1 MGFYLLIVDDEVQ
14 IRRGIEQGIPWSDHG
29 VTRVF
34 TAEDPVEGLTLL
46 REQKIHILITD
57 IRMPGMTGL
66 EFAKKAKEV
75 QEEIRVILLSG
86 YSEFEY
92 AREAINIGV
101 VEYLLKP
108 IKVKEPTG
116 LVDRIAGEIREE
128 ESEKKEERRRMQA
141 RELELWLVSGDG
153 GEELIRTLAE
163 FTNAGPREI
172 VLCVVLGLDT
182 SFLHQICSQEEQV
195 LDWLLSRK
203 KGFVLKKGRVF
214 AWCFVMDMLHSRDQ
228 VMLEVQKALSEEN
241 TRRREKG
248 LYTLSAAAG
257 RLDKLESL
265 PRLVKETEAL
275 LHFRLCRGRAIWVD
289 GTLESNADIQEAV
302 LSLEQLQELRRYVSG
317 YCLEKAEAFI
327 QTLFVHMQQKE
338 ITSYSL
344 VRGICIN
351 LMQILV
357 DTLSTMGM
365 DESRLLGVKENYIR
379 EIPEFLLLGQ
389 YQQWI
394 QEQYRELL
402 HLSKGLNREGI
413 SNVILSA
420 LVYIDG
426 HYQEEIT
433 VDILSTRVRKSR
445 NYFST
450 LFKQEMGMPFTE
462 YLNRYRVEQ
471 AKKLL
476 EVSVDLSGEIAG
488 KVGFRDEKYFSAVF
502 KKIEG
507 CTPTEYRR
515 KKGLQ

>member
-1 MGFYLLIVDDEVQ
+1 M
-14 IRRGIEQGIPWSDHG
+14 
-29 VTRVF
+29 
-34 TAEDPVEGLTLL
+34 
-46 REQKIHILITD
+46 
-57 IRMPGMTGL
+57 
-66 EFAKKAKEV
+66 
-75 QEEIRVILLSG
+75 
-86 YSEFEY
+86 
-92 AREAINIGV
+92 
-101 VEYLLKP
+101 
-108 IKVKEPTG
+108 
-116 LVDRIAGEIREE
+116 
-128 ESEKKEERRRMQA
+128 
-141 RELELWLVSGDG
+141 
-153 GEELIRTLAE
+153 
-163 FTNAGPREI
+163 
-172 VLCVVLGLDT
+172 
-182 SFLHQICSQEEQV
+182 
-195 LDWLLSRK
+195 
-203 KGFVLKKGRVF
+203 
-214 AWCFVMDMLHSRDQ
+214 
-228 VMLEVQKALSEEN
+228 
-241 TRRREKG
+241 
-248 LYTLSAAAG
+248 
-257 RLDKLESL
+257 
-265 PRLVKETEAL
+265 
-275 LHFRLCRGRAIWVD
+275 HFRLCRGRAIWVD
-289 GTLESNADIQEAV
+289 GTLESNADIQETV

-327 QTLFVHMQQKE
+327 QTLFVHMQQEE